1 MTKLIDGNIF
11 IDKDEADRS
20 MNILGDRLRE
30 VRSQCDKLQAENE
43 RLNRML
49 LDLTPGGSEFHGS
62 PQKCYDFIVDSTAHF
77 GKVAAERNHLRD
89 ENERL
94 RAALEAMYKQNK
106 YNDCNCA
113 KCRDAL
119 ALTEQA
125 LEATE

>member
-1 MTKLIDGNIF
+1 M
-11 IDKDEADRS
+11 KDLDMIE
-20 MNILGDRLRE
+20 LCYE
-30 VRSQCDKLQAENE
+30 LQA
-43 RLNRML
+43 
-49 LDLTPGGSEFHGS
+49 
-62 PQKCYDFIVDSTAHF
+62 
-77 GKVAAERNHLRD
+77 

-119 ALTEQA
+119 ALAEQA